1 MPRVYFDACCLNR
14 PFDDQTQDRIRLESE
29 AVLLI
34 MSRFQDESDSI
45 WVGSDVLRYEADQ
58 IPDSERHRRVAALL
72 GFAEES
78 QVARTETAARAQ
90 VLQGLGF
97 KAVDALHIACAEQ
110 AGCDDLLTTD
120 DRMLGAARRNSDQL
134 HVRVR
139 NPIDWVR
146 EVGQP

>member
-1 MPRVYFDACCLNR
+1 M
-14 PFDDQTQDRIRLESE
+14 
-29 AVLLI
+29 LLI
-34 MSRFQDESDSI
+34 ISRFQDESDWI
-45 WVGSDVLRYEADQ
+45 WVGSDVLRYEVDQ
-58 IPDSERHRRVAALL
+58 IPDSEHNRRVAALL

-78 QVARTETAARAQ
+78 QLTRTETAARAQ

-97 KAVDALHIACAEQ
+97 KAVDAMHIACAEQ
-110 AGCDDLLTTD
+110 ASCDVLLTTD
-120 DRMLGAARRNSDQL
+120 DRMLGAARRNTDQL